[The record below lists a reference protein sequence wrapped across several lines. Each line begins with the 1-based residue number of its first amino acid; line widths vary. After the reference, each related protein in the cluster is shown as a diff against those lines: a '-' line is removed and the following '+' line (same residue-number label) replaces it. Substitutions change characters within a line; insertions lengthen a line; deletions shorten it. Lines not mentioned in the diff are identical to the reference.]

1 MSLRLYTIQTRDGG
15 PGYLVVGRDHYE
27 AMLALP
33 PRFGK
38 PHWVI
43 QWTGPLT
50 EDLAASVPF
59 NRLGHSFRL
68 TLSEMES
75 RGMLDLNR

>member
-1 MSLRLYTIQTRDGG
+1 VSLRLYAIQTRDGG
-15 PGYLVVGRDHYE
+15 PGYLAVGRDRYE

-38 PHWVI
+38 PRWVI

-68 TLSEMES
+68 TLSEMGS
-75 RGMLDLNR
+75 RGMLDLSK

>member
-1 MSLRLYTIQTRDGG
+1 MSLRLYAIQTRDGG
-15 PGYLVVGRDHYE
+15 PGYLAVGRDQYE
-27 AMLALP
+27 AMLAFP

-38 PHWVI
+38 PRRVI

-59 NRLGHSFRL
+59 NRLGYGFRL

-75 RGMLDLNR
+75 RGMLDLSK

>member
-15 PGYLVVGRDHYE
+15 PGYLAVGRDRHE
-27 AMLALP
+27 AVSALP
-33 PRFGK
+33 PRLGK
-38 PHWVI
+38 PQWVI

-68 TLSEMES
+68 TLSEMEG
-75 RGMLDLNR
+75 RGMLDLRR